1 MALRSAPPS
10 PVYLPPADVAERLFR
25 VDMWDTPREILDA
38 VFSPR
43 SRVAVKACHAS
54 SKTHTAA
61 IAILLALYEGADVL
75 TTAPTWEQV
84 KTVLWGEC
92 HRLLQGSVIPLSEWG
107 SINQTEI
114 VMADGSHALGLSTNE
129 GVRFQG
135 WHARPGS
142 FLLLI
147 ADEAPGVRPDI
158 FEAWEGISAGG
169 DVRHL
174 LLGNPVISS
183 GPFFDIFYEESPGWD
198 RFTIDAFDT
207 PNLRGVDLPGLLA
220 LDEVGLAVS
229 ARPYLVDRAWVR
241 ARYDEWGVD
250 HPLWQSRVRGQ
261 FPLQSDDALL
271 SLSWLEAAALKRGIY
286 DESLTVQAGVDVAGP
301 GDDETVLCV
310 RQGDAILH
318 MQAWSQADSR
328 GAVVAA
334 LRPWK
339 KKGLDAV
346 NVDSAG
352 IGHYFMLALQDADL
366 PVTGVN
372 VGEAPTNDKAKEKY
386 SNLRAQVFWTF
397 REWAAEGMLAGLT
410 DRTALAQLAGIRYA
424 HDNRGKIV
432 IEKKADARKRGVKSP
447 DRAEAVVLAFWTPPR
462 NAMAGVLARSLK
474 GGKQSDRPITKLA
487 PGVANVSER
496 QRERDLAQAQRD
508 GRRISLLGGRR

>member
-1 MALRSAPPS
+1 VALSAAPPS
-10 PVYLPPADVAERLFR
+10 PVYLPAADVAERLFH
-25 VDMWDTPREILDA
+25 VDMWDTPRDILNA

-61 IAILLALYEGADVL
+61 IVVALTLYEGGDVL

-84 KTVLWGEC
+84 KTVLWGEV

-107 SINQTEI
+107 QINQTEI
-114 VMADGSHALGLSTNE
+114 VMPDGSHALGLSTNE

-142 FLLLI
+142 FLQLI

-183 GPFFDIFYEESPGWD
+183 GPFFDIFYEESPGWE
-198 RFTIDAFDT
+198 RFTIDAFDS
-207 PNLRGVDLPGLLA
+207 PNLRGLSLETLLA
-220 LDEVGLAVS
+220 LDEVDLDMS
-229 ARPYLVDRAWVR
+229 ERPYLVDRRWVR
-241 ARYDEWGVD
+241 DRYREWGTE

-261 FPLQSDDALL
+261 FPLQADDALI
-271 SLSWLEAAALKRGIY
+271 SLAWLEAAANRPGLY
-286 DESLTVQAGVDVAGP
+286 DPGMAVQAGVDVAGP

-318 MQAWSQADSR
+318 LEAWADADAR
-328 GAVVAA
+328 GKVLAA

-339 KKGLDAV
+339 QRGLDAV
-346 NVDSAG
+346 NVDVAG
-352 IGHYFMLALQDADL
+352 LGHYFGLSLSDEGY
-366 PVTGVN
+366 PVVPVN
-372 VGEAPTNDKAKEKY
+372 VGESPTTDKAKEKFL
-386 SNLRAQVFWTF
+386 NLRAEVFWSF
-397 REWAAEGMLAGLT
+397 REWVEAGMLAGLT
-410 DRTALAQLAGIRYA
+410 DRTAMTQLAAIRYA
-424 HDNRGKIV
+424 HDNRGKIA
-432 IEKKADARKRGVKSP
+432 IQKKADLRKERGNLSTSWRSP
-447 DRAEAVVLAFWTPPR
+447 DRAEAIVLAFWNQPR
-462 NAMAGVLARSLK
+462 SRLGSAIATAMSGGTRQPTVQERLAER
-474 GGKQSDRPITKLA
+474 RARLA
-487 PGVANVSER
+487 TA
-496 QRERDLAQAQRD
+496 
-508 GRRISLLGGRR
+508 GGRRGWR

>member
-1 MALRSAPPS
+1 VALKNAPPE
-10 PVYLPPADVAERLFR
+10 PVYLPAADVAERLFH
-25 VDMWDTPREILDA
+25 VDMWDTPRAILNA

-61 IAILLALYEGADVL
+61 IVVALTLYEGGDVL

-84 KTVLWGEC
+84 KTVLWGEV

-107 SINQTEI
+107 QINQTEI
-114 VMADGSHALGLSTNE
+114 VMPDGSHALGLSTNE

-135 WHARPGS
+135 WHARPGA
-142 FLLLI
+142 FLQLI

-174 LLGNPVISS
+174 LLGNPVIAS

-198 RFTIDAFDT
+198 RFTIDAFDS
-207 PNLRGVDLPGLLA
+207 PNLRGVSREHLLA
-220 LDEVGLAVS
+220 MSPDELGLSV
-229 ARPYLVDRAWVR
+229 RPYLVDRQWVYD
-241 ARYDEWGVD
+241 RYHEWGEA

-271 SLSWLEAAALKRGIY
+271 SLAWLEAAADRRSAYTPGV
-286 DESLTVQAGVDVAGP
+286 STQAGVDVAGP
-301 GDDETVLCV
+301 GDDETVLCI

-318 MQAWSQADSR
+318 LEAFAQADAR
-328 GAVVAA
+328 GPVIAA
-334 LRPWK
+334 LKPWLRR
-339 KKGLDAV
+339 GLDAV

-352 IGHYFMLALQDADL
+352 LGHYYGLALEDADL
-366 PVTGVN
+366 PVVPVN
-372 VGEAPTNDKAKEKY
+372 VGESPTNDKAKEKFT
-386 SNLRAQVFWTF
+386 NLRAQVFWSF

-410 DRTALAQLAGIRYA
+410 DRTAIAQLAGIRYE
-424 HDNRGKIV
+424 HDVKGHIK
-432 IEKKADARKRGVKSP
+432 IEKKEDARKRGAKSP
-447 DRAEAVVLAFWTPPR
+447 DRAEAVVLAFWSPPR
-462 NAMAGVLARSLK
+462 KLIGQAIGRAMSSPRKPTIGERLAEKRARAAGV
-474 GGKQSDRPITKLA
+474 
-487 PGVANVSER
+487 
-496 QRERDLAQAQRD
+496 
-508 GRRISLLGGRR
+508 GGRWR